1 MTDKK
6 KSVLGRGLG
15 ALLNSNDTTERTN
28 ERMAAMVND
37 TTTATTATTTVNVP
51 QGSVIINIPL
61 EQIEV
66 NPFQPRTT
74 FEEESLNDLADS
86 IKVHGVIQPI
96 TVRKI
101 ENNKYQLIAGERR
114 LRASKLAGKAEVPAF
129 VRLASDQES
138 IEIALIE
145 NIQREDLN
153 PLEIAINYKRLQDEC
168 DLTQEELAVRL
179 GKNRSSVTNYM
190 RLLRLPPDIQA
201 GLRDEKIT
209 MGHAKA
215 LLSIENPLLLL
226 TAFKDTVSKGLS
238 VRQVEEMVRTLESKP
253 KKLSGTSG
261 DSNKPAAIPFTIKKM
276 QDQLITSLSTKVQI
290 NRAND
295 GKGEI
300 VIRFYND
307 DDLTRLVEAIAE
319 K

>member
-1 MTDKK
+1 MNEKK

-15 ALLNSNDTTERTN
+15 ALLQ
-28 ERMAAMVND
+28 AND
-37 TTTATTATTTVNVP
+37 TTTDPIRERNAVTTTVAPPAGTV
-51 QGSVIINIPL
+51 VMNIPL
-61 EQIEV
+61 DQVEV

-74 FEEESLNDLADS
+74 FEEESLNELADS

-114 LRASKLAGKAEVPAF
+114 LRASKLAGKKEIPAF
-129 VRLASDQES
+129 ARLASDQES

-168 DLTQEELAVRL
+168 ELTQEELAVRL
-179 GKNRSSVTNYM
+179 GKNRSTVTNFI
-190 RLLRLPPDIQA
+190 RLLKLPPDLQA
-201 GLRDEKIT
+201 GLRDNKIT

-215 LLSIENPLLLL
+215 LLALDDVASLLAAYKETLQ
-226 TAFKDTVSKGLS
+226 KGLS
-238 VRQVEEMVRTLESKP
+238 VRQVEELVRSFETRP
-253 KKLSGTSG
+253 KKNTPTSNN
-261 DSNKPAAIPFTIKKM
+261 SKALPFTVKKM
-276 QDQLITSLSTKVQI
+276 QDELTSALSTKVHI
-290 NRAND
+290 NRSAD

-300 VIRFYND
+300 VVKFYND
-307 DDLTRLVEAIAE
+307 DDLERLVESITGA
-319 K
+319 

>member
-1 MTDKK
+1 MSDKK

-15 ALLNSNDTTERTN
+15 ALLESNNTTENIRETTFG
-28 ERMAAMVND
+28 ND
-37 TTTATTATTTVNVP
+37 IIN
-51 QGSVIINIPL
+51 QGAVIINIPL

-74 FEEESLNDLADS
+74 FEEESLQELSDS

-96 TVRKI
+96 TVRRL

-114 LRASKLAGKAEVPAF
+114 LRASKLATKNEIPAF
-129 VRLASDQES
+129 VRNASDQES

-168 DLTQEELAVRL
+168 DLTQEELSQRL
-179 GKNRSSVTNYM
+179 GKNRSTVTNFI

-201 GLRDEKIT
+201 GLRDERIT
-209 MGHAKA
+209 MGHAKSLLGIENLLQ
-215 LLSIENPLLLL
+215 LLSVYKEV
-226 TAFKDTVSKGLS
+226 VSKGLS
-238 VRQVEEMVRTLESKP
+238 VRQTEALVSSYDKRP
-253 KKLSGTSG
+253 KKNAPV
-261 DSNKPAAIPFTIKKM
+261 SNKASDLSFELKKM
-276 QDQLITSLSTKVQI
+276 QDRLTSSLGTKVNI
-290 NRAND
+290 VRTKDA
-295 GKGEI
+295 KGEI
-300 VIRFYND
+300 IVKFYND
-307 DDLTRLVEAIAE
+307 DDLERLIEVMTE

>member
-1 MTDKK
+1 
-6 KSVLGRGLG
+6 
-15 ALLNSNDTTERTN
+15 
-28 ERMAAMVND
+28 
-37 TTTATTATTTVNVP
+37 
-51 QGSVIINIPL
+51 
-61 EQIEV
+61 
-66 NPFQPRTT
+66 

-215 LLSIENPLLLL
+215 LLAIENPLLLL

>member
-1 MTDKK
+1 MTEKK
-6 KSVLGRGLG
+6 KSVLGRGLS
-15 ALLNSNDTTERTN
+15 ALLEANDTSERTQSKQIG
-28 ERMAAMVND
+28 
-37 TTTATTATTTVNVP
+37 ATTVSNAGATV
-51 QGSVIINIPL
+51 INIPL

-74 FEEESLNDLADS
+74 FEEESLKELSDS
-86 IKVHGVIQPI
+86 IRIHGVIQPI

-114 LRASKLAGKAEVPAF
+114 LRASKLAGKKEIPAF
-129 VRLASDQES
+129 ARAASDQES

-168 DLTQEELAVRL
+168 DLTQEELAGRL
-179 GKNRSSVTNYM
+179 GKNRSTVTNFM
-190 RLLRLPPDIQA
+190 RLLKLPPDIQA

-215 LLSIENPLLLL
+215 LLAIDNIASLLS
-226 TAFKDTVSKGLS
+226 AYREVVSKNLS
-238 VRQVEEMVRTLESKP
+238 VRQVEELVRELESKP
-253 KKLSGTSG
+253 KKTGGNTSA
-261 DSNKPAAIPFTIKKM
+261 NNTAELPFTVKKM
-276 QDQLITSLSTKVQI
+276 QDKISTSLSTKVNI
-290 NRAND
+290 VRTKD

-300 VIRFYND
+300 VIKFYND
-307 DDLTRLVEAIAE
+307 DDLERLVDAITE

>member
-51 QGSVIINIPL
+51 QDSVIINIPL

-215 LLSIENPLLLL
+215 LLAIENPLLLL

>member
-1 MTDKK
+1 M
-6 KSVLGRGLG
+6 LE
-15 ALLNSNDTTERTN
+15 ANDTSERTQSKQIG
-28 ERMAAMVND
+28 
-37 TTTATTATTTVNVP
+37 ATTVSNAGATV
-51 QGSVIINIPL
+51 INIPL

-74 FEEESLNDLADS
+74 FEEESLKELSDS
-86 IKVHGVIQPI
+86 IRIHGVIQPI

-114 LRASKLAGKAEVPAF
+114 LRASKLAGKKEIPAF
-129 VRLASDQES
+129 ARAASDQES

-168 DLTQEELAVRL
+168 DLTQEELAGRL
-179 GKNRSSVTNYM
+179 GKNRSTVTNFM
-190 RLLRLPPDIQA
+190 RLLKLPPDIQA

-215 LLSIENPLLLL
+215 LLAIDNIASLLS
-226 TAFKDTVSKGLS
+226 AYREVVSKNLS
-238 VRQVEEMVRTLESKP
+238 VRQVEELVRELESKP
-253 KKLSGTSG
+253 KKTGGNTSA
-261 DSNKPAAIPFTIKKM
+261 NNTAELPFTVKKM
-276 QDQLITSLSTKVQI
+276 QDKISTSLSTKVNI
-290 NRAND
+290 VRTKD

-300 VIRFYND
+300 VIKFYND
-307 DDLTRLVEAIAE
+307 DDLERLVDAITE